1 MEVSGEAGG
10 FGTYK
15 ERLSYDR
22 RFDNGLEALVSGSNY
37 NSRGRSSL
45 YYKEFDN
52 PDTNNGIARNADG
65 DRYQSLFST
74 ISING

>member
-15 ERLSYDR
+15 ERLSYGKK
-22 RFDNGLEALVSGSNY
+22 FDNGLDVLVSGSNY
-37 NSRGRSSL
+37 NSKGHSSL
-45 YYKEFDN
+45 YYKEFDS
-52 PDTNNGIARNADG
+52 PDTNNGIAGNADG